1 MYTLQAVV
9 IGIVTGILTTVLL
22 FFVKQFIQKVA
33 IPWYQE
39 LIYQGV
45 DLSGAWK
52 NEYSGEKKRTKFKL
66 ILDQSAHKLKGS
78 LLFIQKEKDKDMES
92 SGEFSVE
99 GYLWEGYAT
108 LNFRPKNRKTLSYAA
123 ALLKVCNGGTTL
135 QGYLNFRDLRKK
147 DEVVS
152 MELKLQRG

>member
-22 FFVKQFIQKVA
+22 FFVKQFIQKIA

-45 DLSGAWK
+45 DLNGTWK
-52 NEYSGEKKRTKFKL
+52 NEYGGEEKRNKFKL

-78 LLFIQKEKDKDMES
+78 LLLTQIEKGKES

-123 ALLKVCNGGTTL
+123 ALLKVCKGGMAL
-135 QGYLNFRDLRKK
+135 QGYLSFRDLGQK
-147 DEVVS
+147 DEEVVS
-152 MELKLQRG
+152 WELKLQRG